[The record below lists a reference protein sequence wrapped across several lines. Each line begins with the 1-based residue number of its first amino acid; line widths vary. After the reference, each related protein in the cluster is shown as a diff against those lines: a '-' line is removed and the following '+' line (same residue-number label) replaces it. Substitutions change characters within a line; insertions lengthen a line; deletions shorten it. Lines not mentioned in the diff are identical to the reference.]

1 MMAIMKKSMAK
12 MEKSEMKVSR
22 EQMAENRQRI
32 LEVASR
38 LFREK
43 GFEAVGLAEVMKA
56 LGLTHGGFYG
66 HFSSK
71 DDLIVQALAH
81 ALGERNGA
89 TLPLREYMEE
99 YLSPRHRDNR
109 AGGCP
114 IAGLAADTLRQT
126 PEARAAVTDGV
137 RAQLDWMS
145 EKSTEAAEADRRR
158 GAIGS
163 WSAMVGATILA
174 RAMVDPVL
182 SKEILTETLAWI
194 HDGPGRPASA
204 LSEPQ

>member
-1 MMAIMKKSMAK
+1 
-12 MEKSEMKVSR
+12 MKVSR

-43 GFEAVGLAEVMKA
+43 GFEAVGVAEVMKA

-81 ALGERNGA
+81 ALGKRNGA
-89 TLPLREYMEE
+89 TLPLREYMDE

-114 IAGLAADTLRQT
+114 ISGLAADTLRQT
-126 PEARAAVTDGV
+126 PEARSAVTDGV
-137 RAQLDWMS
+137 RGQIEWMIEKLTALDES
-145 EKSTEAAEADRRR
+145 DRRR
-158 GAIGS
+158 QAIAS
-163 WSAMVGATILA
+163 WAAMVGAVVLA
-174 RAMVDPVL
+174 RATTDPVL
-182 SKEILTETLAWI
+182 SDEILKETRAWI
-194 HDGPGRPASA
+194 DDGLNRSTAATPGTV
-204 LSEPQ
+204 

>member
-1 MMAIMKKSMAK
+1 
-12 MEKSEMKVSR
+12 MKVSR

-43 GFEAVGLAEVMKA
+43 GFEAVGVAEVMKA

-89 TLPLREYMEE
+89 TLPLREYMDE

-114 IAGLAADTLRQT
+114 ISGLAADTLRQT
-126 PEARAAVTDGV
+126 PEARSAVTDGV
-137 RAQLDWMS
+137 RGQIDWMF
-145 EKSTEAAEADRRR
+145 EKLTGSDESDRRR
-158 GAIGS
+158 QAIAS
-163 WSAMVGATILA
+163 WAAMVGAVVLA
-174 RAMVDPVL
+174 RATTDPVL
-182 SKEILTETLAWI
+182 SDEILKETRAWI
-194 HDGPGRPASA
+194 DDGLNRSIAAIPGTA
-204 LSEPQ
+204 

>member
-1 MMAIMKKSMAK
+1 
-12 MEKSEMKVSR
+12 MKVSR

-43 GFEAVGLAEVMKA
+43 GFEAVGVAEVMKA

-81 ALGERNGA
+81 ALGKRNGA
-89 TLPLREYMEE
+89 TLPLREYMDE

-114 IAGLAADTLRQT
+114 ISGLAADTLRQT
-126 PEARAAVTDGV
+126 PEARSAVTDGV
-137 RAQLDWMS
+137 RGQIEWMIEKLTALDES
-145 EKSTEAAEADRRR
+145 DRRR
-158 GAIGS
+158 QAIAS
-163 WSAMVGATILA
+163 WAAMVGAVVLA
-174 RAMVDPVL
+174 RATTDPVL
-182 SKEILTETLAWI
+182 SDEILKETRAWI
-194 HDGPGRPASA
+194 DDGLNRSTAATPGTA
-204 LSEPQ
+204 

>member
-1 MMAIMKKSMAK
+1 MKI
-12 MEKSEMKVSR
+12 SR

-43 GFEAVGLAEVMKA
+43 GFEAVGVAEVMKA
-56 LGLTHGGFYG
+56 AGLTHGSFYG

-81 ALGERNGA
+81 ALGQRNGA
-89 TLPLREYMEE
+89 TLPLGAYMEE

-114 IAGLAADTLRQT
+114 ISGLAADTLRQT

-145 EKSTEAAEADRRR
+145 EKVEEPTEADRRR
-158 GAIGS
+158 RAIAS

-174 RAMVDPVL
+174 RAMVDPAL
-182 SKEILTETLAWI
+182 SKEILMETLAWI
-194 HDGPGRPASA
+194 DDEHHRPASA
-204 LSEPQ
+204 LSDSQ

>member
-1 MMAIMKKSMAK
+1 
-12 MEKSEMKVSR
+12 MKVSR
-22 EQMAENRQRI
+22 DQMAENRQRI

-43 GFEAVGLAEVMKA
+43 GFEAVGVAEVMKA
-56 LGLTHGGFYG
+56 AGLTHGGFYG

-89 TLPLREYMEE
+89 TLPLRAYMDE

-114 IAGLAADTLRQT
+114 ISGLAADTLRQT
-126 PEARAAVTDGV
+126 PEARSAVTDGV
-137 RAQLDWMS
+137 RAQIDWMF
-145 EKSTEAAEADRRR
+145 EKLTGLDETDRRR
-158 GAIGS
+158 EAIGS
-163 WSAMVGATILA
+163 CAAMVGAMILA
-174 RAMVDPVL
+174 RTTTDPAF
-182 SKEILTETLAWI
+182 SDEILKETRAWI
-194 HDGPGRPASA
+194 DDGLNRSTAAIPETA
-204 LSEPQ
+204 

>member
-1 MMAIMKKSMAK
+1 MKI
-12 MEKSEMKVSR
+12 SR

-43 GFEAVGLAEVMKA
+43 GFEAVGVAEVMKA
-56 LGLTHGGFYG
+56 AGLTHGSFYG

-81 ALGERNGA
+81 ALGQRNGA
-89 TLPLREYMEE
+89 SLPLGAYMEE

-114 IAGLAADTLRQT
+114 ISGLAADTLRQT
-126 PEARAAVTDGV
+126 PEARAAVTEGV
-137 RAQLDWMS
+137 RAQIDWMS
-145 EKSTEAAEADRRR
+145 EKVEGPDADRRR
-158 GAIGS
+158 RAIAS

-174 RAMVDPVL
+174 RVMVDPAL

-194 HDGPGRPASA
+194 DDGADRPASVPA
-204 LSEPQ
+204 KAE

>member
-1 MMAIMKKSMAK
+1 
-12 MEKSEMKVSR
+12 MKVSR

-43 GFEAVGLAEVMKA
+43 GFEAVGVSEVMQA

-71 DDLIVQALAH
+71 DDLIVQALTH
-81 ALGERNGA
+81 ALGERSGA
-89 TLPLREYMEE
+89 TLPLGAYIDE

-114 IAGLAADTLRQT
+114 IAGLVADTLRQT

-137 RAQLDWMS
+137 RVQLDWMS

-158 GAIGS
+158 RAIGS

-174 RAMVDPVL
+174 RAMVDPDL
-182 SKEILTETLAWI
+182 SREILTETLAWI
-194 HDGPGRPASA
+194 DDRPRRPASA
-204 LSEPQ
+204 LSERQ

>member
-1 MMAIMKKSMAK
+1 
-12 MEKSEMKVSR
+12 MKVSR

-43 GFEAVGLAEVMKA
+43 GFEAVGVSEVMQA

-71 DDLIVQALAH
+71 DDLIVQALTH
-81 ALGERNGA
+81 ALGERSGA
-89 TLPLREYMEE
+89 TLPLGAYIDE

-114 IAGLAADTLRQT
+114 IAGLVADTLRQT

-137 RAQLDWMS
+137 RVQLDWMS

-158 GAIGS
+158 RAIGS

-174 RAMVDPVL
+174 RAIVDPDL
-182 SKEILTETLAWI
+182 SREILTETLAWI
-194 HDGPGRPASA
+194 DDRPRRPASA
-204 LSEPQ
+204 LSERQ